1 MLVTPPAQ
9 APPLNAPWRKGRGYG
24 RGMGMDRETGREK
37 GGGKGWNRSFRQPGQ
52 APHTLCLPLQNV
64 SLPAGLLVA
73 TRGCPTKAWRRPAP
87 QGTRLFGQSCHRP
100 AGQRASQEPGS
111 GGLPEGVEY
120 IPTRKKGK
128 NPMKPVG
135 VAW

>member
-1 MLVTPPAQ
+1 
-9 APPLNAPWRKGRGYG
+9 
-24 RGMGMDRETGREK
+24 MGIRMGREK
-37 GGGKGWNRSFRQPGQ
+37 GGGKSRDRSFRQPGLSP
-52 APHTLCLPLQNV
+52 PHSTPWLPLPNA

-73 TRGCPTKAWRRPAP
+73 AARSACPARAGGPPDPR
-87 QGTRLFGQSCHRP
+87 GTRLFGQSCHRP